1 MAYNAHMDYSSPI
14 QRSAHFR
21 QDVLCQSIPLPVNLE
36 DSQERE
42 AAAQLVK
49 SRVDAGDITTADFY
63 DIQTNIPSSSCAT
76 CHNAIINPLFGM
88 DDFDHV
94 GRLRPRVNGKVV
106 QDGLL
111 TVNGVAVPGGQGE
124 PGHYSGQ

>member
-1 MAYNAHMDYSSPI
+1 MYGLQLAHPALRPLPSGCALPVYSS
-14 QRSAHFR
+14 AG
-21 QDVLCQSIPLPVNLE
+21 QSWGL
-36 DSQERE
+36 SRRE
-42 AAAQLVK
+42 AAAQLINRGLMPAI
-49 SRVDAGDITTADFY
+49 SPRQDFY

-76 CHNAIINPLFGM
+76 CHNTIINPLFGM

-94 GRLRPRVNGKVV
+94 GRLRPRVNSKVV

-111 TVNGVAVPGGQGE
+111 TVNGVAVPKGTGE